1 MIPGITVESNEVTRS
16 HEFPQTLSISKIIF
30 TLLPFSPLN
39 LPPHP
44 LPSALCPLPSTFSS
58 LPSLCLLP
66 SPFPPP
72 VLFKVLVYDI
82 EKVWIHPSPDY
93 VSRFVMPSQTP
104 ETSELKIRPCV
115 RRDLDAIE
123 GMLEADTSGPS
134 AEWQHLRRW
143 YGLLKGL
150 SLFPN
155 PFQHVFSN
163 YVAEQGD
170 RLRGMIQVSPFNK
183 TRSTWRIDRLLL
195 DNAVGEKGTTLPT
208 DVGSQLIRYCLQSI
222 WEARTWLMEVEV
234 GDDMLLGLSRQNG
247 FQPLAHLTYWAIA
260 PELLESLAQEEPDL
274 PNLLPVSNAD
284 AGLLHQL
291 DTFSMPP
298 TLRQVFDRHVVD
310 FRRGLLTS
318 ITGSLRHW
326 SDRTEVVRGYVFQP
340 QRKAAIGYF
349 QLNLCRDGSHPHS
362 ADLTVHPEY
371 TWLYAELLRQ
381 MARAIQAYPAQSL
394 QLTSADYQTEREE
407 YLDKLGAD
415 PTGRA
420 LLLSRSVWHKVREAR
435 PLEALQIADMLQSLQ
450 PSRTPIPSRF
460 SLTDFW
466 QRQKLSDKANSFSND
481 SAHGGQNR
489 LPQRKASRSAPE
501 DPLHPSGA

>member
-1 MIPGITVESNEVTRS
+1 MS
-16 HEFPQTLSISKIIF
+16 
-30 TLLPFSPLN
+30 
-39 LPPHP
+39 
-44 LPSALCPLPSTFSS
+44 
-58 LPSLCLLP
+58 
-66 SPFPPP
+66 
-72 VLFKVLVYDI
+72 
-82 EKVWIHPSPDY
+82 
-93 VSRFVMPSQTP
+93 SQTP
-104 ETSELKIRPCV
+104 EIPELKIRPFV

-123 GMLEADTSGPS
+123 GMLTSDSPVQS
-134 AEWQHLRRW
+134 MEWRHLRRW

-170 RLRGMIQVSPFNK
+170 RLRGVIQVSPFNK

-195 DNAVGEKGTTLPT
+195 DSVTGEAGTSLPT

-222 WEARTWLMEVEV
+222 WEARMWLMEVDVNDE
-234 GDDMLLGLSRQNG
+234 MLLGLSRQNG

-298 TLRQVFDRHVVD
+298 TLRQVFDRHIVD
-310 FRRGLLTS
+310 FRRNLLT
-318 ITGSLRHW
+318 TVAGGLRHW
-326 SDRTEVVRGYVFQP
+326 SDHTEVVRGYVFQP

-349 QLNLCRDGSHPHS
+349 HLNLCKDGSQPHS
-362 ADLTVHPEY
+362 AELTVHPEY

-381 MARAIQAYPAQSL
+381 MARAIQAYPSQSL
-394 QLTSADYQTEREE
+394 RLTSADYQTEREE
-407 YLDKLGAD
+407 YLDKLGAA
-415 PTGRA
+415 PTERT

-435 PLEALQIADMLQSLQ
+435 PLEALQLADMLQSLQ

-460 SLTDFW
+460 SLLDSW
-466 QRQKLSDKANSFSND
+466 KWQKLSAKANGLASGTS
-481 SAHGGQNR
+481 SLEQSS
-489 LPQRKASRSAPE
+489 LPRGKTSRPAPE

>member
-1 MIPGITVESNEVTRS
+1 MS
-16 HEFPQTLSISKIIF
+16 
-30 TLLPFSPLN
+30 
-39 LPPHP
+39 
-44 LPSALCPLPSTFSS
+44 
-58 LPSLCLLP
+58 
-66 SPFPPP
+66 
-72 VLFKVLVYDI
+72 
-82 EKVWIHPSPDY
+82 
-93 VSRFVMPSQTP
+93 SQTP
-104 ETSELKIRPCV
+104 ETPELKIRPFV

-123 GMLEADTSGPS
+123 GMLTSDSPVQS
-134 AEWQHLRRW
+134 MEWRHLRRW

-163 YVAEQGD
+163 YVAEQGN
-170 RLRGMIQVSPFNK
+170 RLRGVIQVSPFNK

-195 DNAVGEKGTTLPT
+195 DSVTGEAGTSLPT

-222 WEARTWLMEVEV
+222 WEARMWLMEVDVNDE
-234 GDDMLLGLSRQNG
+234 MLLGLSRQNG

-298 TLRQVFDRHVVD
+298 TLRQVFDRHIVD
-310 FRRGLLTS
+310 FRRNL
-318 ITGSLRHW
+318 ITTVAGGLRHW
-326 SDRTEVVRGYVFQP
+326 SDHTEVVRGYVFQP

-349 QLNLCRDGSHPHS
+349 HLNLCKDGSQPHS
-362 ADLTVHPEY
+362 AELTVHPEY
-371 TWLYAELLRQ
+371 TWLYAELLQQ
-381 MARAIQAYPAQSL
+381 MARAIQAYPSQSL
-394 QLTSADYQTEREE
+394 RLTSADYQTEREE
-407 YLDKLGAD
+407 YLDKLGAT
-415 PTGRA
+415 PTERT

-460 SLTDFW
+460 SLLDSW
-466 QRQKLSDKANSFSND
+466 KWQKLSAKAN
-481 SAHGGQNR
+481 G
-489 LPQRKASRSAPE
+489 LASETSSLDQSGLTRGKTSRPAPE
-501 DPLHPSGA
+501 DPLRPSGA